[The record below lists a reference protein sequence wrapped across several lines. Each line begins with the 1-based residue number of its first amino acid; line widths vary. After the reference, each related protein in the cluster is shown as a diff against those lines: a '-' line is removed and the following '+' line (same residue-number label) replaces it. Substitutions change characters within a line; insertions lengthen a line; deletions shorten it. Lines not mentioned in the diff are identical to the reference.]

1 MAIKIKPQELADT
14 VAKLLEE
21 YNEQVIE
28 VMNEEGRKVAKEG
41 AKELKQISPNSKRT
55 RGTRTKYNKSW
66 STKEDK
72 APINAKKM
80 GAANTNT
87 IFSEDPNYRL
97 THLLEKGHLT
107 RNGKRT
113 KSYPHASITEKN
125 VISKFSKNVEEAI
138 KNG

>member
-1 MAIKIKPQELADT
+1 MAIKINAKQLADT
-14 VAKLLEE
+14 VSKLLED
-21 YNEQVIE
+21 YNDEVIQI
-28 VMNEEGRKVAKEG
+28 MNDEGKKIAKEG
-41 AKELKQISPNSKRT
+41 AKELKRISPNSKRT

-87 IFSEDPNYRL
+87 IYSKKPNYRL
-97 THLLEKGHLT
+97 THLLENGHLT
-107 RNGKRT
+107 RSGKRT
-113 KSYPHASITEKN
+113 KSYPHAKITEKN
-125 VISKFSKNVEEAI
+125 VIDRFSKNVEEAI